1 MTVTEKDHLIQWKTM
16 TVKWNNERNL
26 KMTFYE
32 ITLQNTAQHAEA
44 LESAGMSNAHATLVL
59 SGGKFKDSSAY
70 MVEPDRFETEQ
81 EARNEIERLKQDD
94 YSRGMEFVLS
104 TEVHDFDADE
114 VVSIVTDRIP
124 APDDES

>member
-44 LESAGMSNAHATLVL
+44 LESAGMSNAHVSLVL
-59 SGGKFKDSSAY
+59 SGGEFKDPA
-70 MVEPDRFETEQ
+70 MVEPALFDTEEETWS
-81 EARNEIERLKQDD
+81 EIQRLKNGD
-94 YSRGMEFVLS
+94 YSRGMEFIITALIK
-104 TEVHDFDADE
+104 DFDKDE
-114 VVSIVTDRIP
+114 YIEVVTDRIP
-124 APDDES
+124 APAPDDES